1 MVSPPTKQKT
11 APSNCQR
18 PLKLVHHLGRGR
30 HGRPRHVGRVA
41 VGQRPVSVGGDRC
54 GCGGGGGG
62 VGGDG
67 QHRLGTRRAFSP
79 APPTRLHAPLATPAS
94 VAATIVAGV
103 AADRFWLPSN
113 GRTAVLAAI
122 NASPTAP
129 PALGALVAVLG
140 APLLALLAV
149 AVRAHVEAGTKH
161 ALCGAAAAGGGHKKR
176 VE

>member
-1 MVSPPTKQKT
+1 MFRHRPP
-11 APSNCQR
+11 PHPP
-18 PLKLVHHLGRGR
+18 PLFLF
-30 HGRPRHVGRVA
+30 
-41 VGQRPVSVGGDRC
+41 Q
-54 GCGGGGGG
+54 
-62 VGGDG
+62 
-67 QHRLGTRRAFSP
+67 SP
-79 APPTRLHAPLATPAS
+79 AARRLYTELVPPLATPAS

-149 AVRAHVEAGTKH
+149 AVRAHVEAGTKR